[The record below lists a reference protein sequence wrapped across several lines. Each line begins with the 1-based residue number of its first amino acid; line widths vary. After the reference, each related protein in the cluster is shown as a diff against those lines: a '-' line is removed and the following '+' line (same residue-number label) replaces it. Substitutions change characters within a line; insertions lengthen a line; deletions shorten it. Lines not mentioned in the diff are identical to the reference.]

1 MEQSGKASKSRAWQ
15 VEECFVLAAVYF
27 GCGAFGL
34 SLALVNK
41 SASAVWPPT
50 GLALAALLLGGA
62 RLWPGVFVGA
72 FLVNILTQGSIAT
85 SLAIASGNTLEA
97 VLGAKLVLRFA
108 NGTLAFDRTKNIFK
122 FVLFA
127 AMLSTL
133 ISSTVG
139 VISLCLGHFAD
150 WRQFWPIWLTWWLGD
165 MVSDIIVT
173 PLLVLWATKP
183 LPRFNPRLVLEAAG
197 LFLLILWVCRLVFL
211 GRAPFAGDSYP
222 LEYLAIPP
230 LLWAAFRFQE
240 RGAMT
245 ASVILAGI
253 AIWGSRHQ
261 LGPFLRKDANESMLL
276 LQTFT
281 GTVTMT
287 GLILASIV
295 SERQRSEQRLLVQDA
310 ISRVLAEA
318 PNLKAATPKIFQ
330 ALCEKAKWDVG
341 VIWDV
346 KPAVNELTCVEFWH
360 VPGQHF
366 PEFEALTRETKFK
379 PGVGLPGRVWSS
391 GRPVWIR
398 DVVEDSNFPRASV
411 AAVDNLHGALC
422 FPLKLRDEVVSIIE
436 CFSQEFREADEDFL
450 QMLEGIGSQI
460 GQFIERKRAEEAQ
473 AKLAAIV
480 ESSGDAIISQ
490 TPTGIITSWNKG
502 AERIFGYTANEVIG
516 KGIEI
521 LIPPDQHGLEQKIL
535 GRVQNGEVIDHYQT
549 RRLRKDGTT
558 LDASLSISPV
568 RDAAGQIIGA
578 SKIARDISEQK
589 KTERAL
595 AQAEASLRQHA
606 EDLERRV
613 QERTARLQETVQS
626 LDGFCYSIAHDLRA
640 PLRALGGFSNE
651 LFKDYN
657 DKLDDAG
664 KDYLRRIRA
673 AATRMDQLIM
683 DLLRFGRLNTADL
696 PAQIVKLE
704 DIVRTAVASLEEEI
718 KTKQA
723 QINVNAPLLPV
734 RANSVMVEQA
744 VGNLIANALK
754 FVPRDIQPRVDIWT
768 EQRDGMVRLSIR
780 DNGIGIKPEHVKKL
794 FQPFVRLVNGS
805 DYPGTGIGLAIV
817 RKGVEKMGGQV
828 GLDSKPKEG
837 SCFWV
842 ELPKA

>member
-1 MEQSGKASKSRAWQ
+1 MEQSGKATKSAAWQ
-15 VEECFVLAAVYF
+15 VEESFVLAAIYF

-41 SASAVWPPT
+41 SASAVWPPS
-50 GLALAALLLGGA
+50 GLALAALLLGGT
-62 RLWPGVFVGA
+62 RLWPGVFAGA
-72 FLVNILTQGSIAT
+72 FLVNILTQGSVATSFAIAT
-85 SLAIASGNTLEA
+85 GNTLEA
-97 VLGAKLVLRFA
+97 FIGAKLVFWFA
-108 NGTLAFDRTKNIFK
+108 NGALAFDRTKNIFK
-122 FVLFA
+122 FVLFG

-133 ISSTVG
+133 ISATIGAVT
-139 VISLCLGHFAD
+139 LGLAGLAH
-150 WRQFWPIWLTWWLGD
+150 WHEFWAIWLTWWLGD
-165 MVSDIIVT
+165 MVSNLIIA
-173 PLLVLWATKP
+173 PLLILWATKP
-183 LPRFNPRLVLEAAG
+183 FPRINSHSFFEAAI
-197 LFLLILWVCRLVFL
+197 LLLLIVWVGRVVFL
-211 GRAPFAGDSYP
+211 GKAPFSGDSYP

-230 LLWAAFRFQE
+230 LLWAAYRFQE
-240 RGAMT
+240 RGGIT
-245 ASVILAGI
+245 ASVIMSGI
-253 AIWGSRHQ
+253 AIWGTRHQ
-261 LGPFLRKDANESMLL
+261 LGPFVRNDANESMLL

-287 GLILASIV
+287 GLVLASIV
-295 SERQRSEQRLLVQDA
+295 SERQRGEQRLLVQDA

-318 PNLKAATPKIFQ
+318 ANLKEATPRIFQ
-330 ALCEKAKWDVG
+330 ALCEKAQWDVG
-341 VIWDV
+341 AIWDV
-346 KPAVNELTCVEFWH
+346 NQPANELTCVEFWH
-360 VPGQHF
+360 VPSRNFLQ
-366 PEFEALTRETKFK
+366 FESLTRELKFK
-379 PGVGLPGRVWSS
+379 PGLGLPGRVWSS

-398 DVVEDSNFPRASV
+398 DVVEDSNFPRA
-411 AAVDNLHGALC
+411 AAAAIDDLHGALC

-436 CFSQEFREADEDFL
+436 CFSREFREPDEDFL
-450 QMLEGIGSQI
+450 QMLDGIGSQI

-490 TPTGIITSWNKG
+490 TLAGVITSWNKG
-502 AERIFGYTANEVIG
+502 AERIFGYTAVEAIG
-516 KGIEI
+516 QPVWMLVSLEQQKMEQEI
-521 LIPPDQHGLEQKIL
+521 LA
-535 GRVQNGEVIDHYQT
+535 RVRTGETIDHYQT
-549 RRLRKDGTT
+549 QRVRKDGSI
-558 LDASLSISPV
+558 LDVSLSISPI
-568 RDAAGQIIGA
+568 RDGSGQIIGA

-595 AQAEASLRQHA
+595 ADAETALRQHA

-613 QERTARLQETVQS
+613 QERTAKLQETIQS

-657 DKLDDAG
+657 EILDDAG

-673 AATRMDQLIM
+673 AAARMDQLIL

-704 DIVRTAVASLEEEI
+704 EIVRIALTPLEDEI
-718 KTKQA
+718 KSKRA
-723 QINVNAPLLPV
+723 RVNVKTPLLVV

-768 EQRDGMVRLSIR
+768 EQRDGMVRLSIQ
-780 DNGIGIKPEHVKKL
+780 DNGIGIKPDHVKKL

-817 RKGVEKMGGQV
+817 RKGVERMGGQV
-828 GLDSKPKEG
+828 GLTSKPKEG
-837 SCFWV
+837 SCFWI
-842 ELPKA
+842 ELPNA